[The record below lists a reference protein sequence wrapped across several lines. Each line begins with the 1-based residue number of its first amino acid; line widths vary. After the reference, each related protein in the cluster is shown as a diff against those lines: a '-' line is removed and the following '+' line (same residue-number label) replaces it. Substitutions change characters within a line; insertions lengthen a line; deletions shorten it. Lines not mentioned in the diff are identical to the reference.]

1 MDTIVKDF
9 GFFVEACHVPSVQNV
24 IRLLGMEPAHLADGV
39 IGSPPY
45 YSHRLKLIFIVFKF

>member
-24 IRLLGMEPAHLADGV
+24 IRLLGMEPAHLA
-39 IGSPPY
+39 PLAPL
-45 YSHRLKLIFIVFKF
+45 HKFLHNALTKEIQHQG

>member
-24 IRLLGMEPAHLADGV
+24 VRLLGMEPAHLADGV
-39 IGSPPY
+39 IGSPPIY
-45 YSHRLKLIFIVFKF
+45 NLPFY